1 MITDTKNPID
11 LSGHIDVVENITRE
25 EFQLKYMKPQ
35 RPVIIRHLYGKNA
48 KVYNWTFDY
57 FEKALGHIDVGVFDD
72 ESETRKDDRSYKS
85 APKTM
90 KFGEYLSLIQ
100 EKPTTKRLFLFNVFK
115 HKKELHNHFKFPD
128 IADKVLTFL
137 PLAFFGGQGAITR
150 IHRDMDNSCVFLTEL
165 AGYKRVVLF
174 DPKYSALLYQ
184 YPFSTHTSIDVNNP
198 DFEKYPGLKYV
209 QGIDCT
215 IGPGDTIF
223 MPAGWWH
230 HIEYSTAGLGFAVRS
245 LSPHISDRLLGFWQV
260 AIMTHID
267 ELMNRI
273 LGNRWFNW
281 KKSNARKKA
290 EVLVQREKY
299 KYL

>member
-1 MITDTKNPID
+1 MITVTKNPID

-90 KFGEYLSLIQ
+90 KFGDYLKLIQ

-115 HKKELHNHFKFPD
+115 HKKELHYHFKFPD

-137 PLAFFGGQGAITR
+137 PLAFFVAVVPLP
-150 IHRDMDNSCVFLTEL
+150 VF
-165 AGYKRVVLF
+165 
-174 DPKYSALLYQ
+174 
-184 YPFSTHTSIDVNNP
+184 I
-198 DFEKYPGLKYV
+198 
-209 QGIDCT
+209 GIWT
-215 IGPGDTIF
+215 I
-223 MPAGWWH
+223 
-230 HIEYSTAGLGFAVRS
+230 
-245 LSPHISDRLLGFWQV
+245 V
-260 AIMTHID
+260 AY
-267 ELMNRI
+267 
-273 LGNRWFNW
+273 F
-281 KKSNARKKA
+281 
-290 EVLVQREKY
+290 
-299 KYL
+299 

>member
-1 MITDTKNPID
+1 MVTKESISLD
-11 LSGHIDVVENITRE
+11 LNNHIDVVENISRE
-25 EFQLKYMKPQ
+25 DFQNFYMIPQ
-35 RPVIIRHLYGKNA
+35 RPVIIKHLYGKDA
-48 KVYNWTFDY
+48 KVYDWTFDY
-57 FEKALGHIDVGVFDD
+57 FSKELGHIDVGVFDD
-72 ESETRKDDRSYKS
+72 ESEERKDDRSYKK

-90 KFGEYLSLIQ
+90 KFGDYLELIQ

-115 HKKELHNHFKFPD
+115 HKKELHEHFKFPN

-174 DPKYSALLYQ
+174 DPKYSQKLYQ
-184 YPFSTHTSIDVNNP
+184 YPFSTHTSIDVNHP
-198 DFEKYPGLKYV
+198 DFVKYPALKDAK
-209 QGIDCT
+209 GIDCT

-230 HIEYSTAGLGFAVRS
+230 HIEYNTAGLGFAIRS

-260 AIMTHID
+260 GIMTHLD
-267 ELMNRI
+267 EFLNKF
-273 LGNRWFNW
+273 LGEKWFAW
-281 KKSNARKKA
+281 KTRNAKKRA
-290 EVLVQREKY
+290 ERGI
-299 KYL
+299 

>member
-1 MITDTKNPID
+1 MVAKKSISLD
-11 LSGHIDVVENITRE
+11 LNNHIDVVENISRE
-25 EFQLKYMKPQ
+25 DFQKYYMIPQ
-35 RPVIIRHLYGKNA
+35 RPVIIKHLYGKNA
-48 KVYNWTFDY
+48 KVYDWTFDY
-57 FEKALGHIDVGVFDD
+57 FSKELGHIDVGVFDD
-72 ESETRKDDRSYKS
+72 ESEKKKDDRSYKK

-90 KFGEYLSLIQ
+90 KFGDYLELIQ

-115 HKKELHNHFKFPD
+115 HKKELHEHFKFPN

-174 DPKYSALLYQ
+174 DPKYSQKLYQ
-184 YPFSTHTSIDVNNP
+184 YPFSTHTSIDVNQP
-198 DFEKYPGLKYV
+198 DFVKYPALQDIK
-209 QGIDCT
+209 GIDCT

-230 HIEYSTAGLGFAVRS
+230 HIEYNTAGLGFAIRS

-260 AIMTHID
+260 GIMTHLD
-267 ELMNRI
+267 EFLNK
-273 LGNRWFNW
+273 LFGEKWFAW
-281 KKSNARKKA
+281 KIRNAKKRA
-290 EVLVQREKY
+290 ERSI
-299 KYL
+299 

>member
-1 MITDTKNPID
+1 MVTKKSISLD
-11 LSGHIDVVENITRE
+11 LNNHIDVVENISRE
-25 EFQLKYMKPQ
+25 DFQKYYMIPQ
-35 RPVIIRHLYGKNA
+35 RPVIIKHLYGKDA
-48 KVYNWTFDY
+48 KVYDWTFEY
-57 FEKALGHIDVGVFDD
+57 FSKELGHIDVGVFDD
-72 ESETRKDDRSYKS
+72 ESEKKQDDRSYKK

-90 KFGEYLSLIQ
+90 KFGDYLELIQ

-115 HKKELHNHFKFPD
+115 HKKELHEHFKFPN

-174 DPKYSALLYQ
+174 DPKYSQKLYQ
-184 YPFSTHTSIDVNNP
+184 YPFSTHTSIDVNQP
-198 DFEKYPGLKYV
+198 DFVKYPALKDV
-209 QGIDCT
+209 KGIDCT

-230 HIEYSTAGLGFAVRS
+230 HIEYNTAGLGFAIRS

-260 AIMTHID
+260 GIMTHLD
-267 ELMNRI
+267 EFLNK
-273 LGNRWFNW
+273 LF
-281 KKSNARKKA
+281 
-290 EVLVQREKY
+290 REKWFAW
-299 KYL
+299 KIRNAKKRAEREM

>member
-1 MITDTKNPID
+1 MVAKKSISLD
-11 LSGHIDVVENITRE
+11 LNNHIDVVENISRE
-25 EFQLKYMKPQ
+25 DFQKYYMIPQ
-35 RPVIIRHLYGKNA
+35 RPVIIKHLYGKDA
-48 KVYNWTFDY
+48 KVYDWTFDY
-57 FEKALGHIDVGVFDD
+57 FSKELGHIDVGVFDD
-72 ESETRKDDRSYKS
+72 ESEQRKDDRSYKK

-90 KFGEYLSLIQ
+90 KFGDYLGLIQ

-115 HKKELHNHFKFPD
+115 HKKELHEHFKFPN

-174 DPKYSALLYQ
+174 DPKYSQKLYQ

-198 DFEKYPGLKYV
+198 DFVKYPALKDV
-209 QGIDCT
+209 KGIDYT
-215 IGPGDTIF
+215 IGPGDTVF

-230 HIEYSTAGLGFAVRS
+230 HIEYNTAGLGFAIRS

-260 AIMTHID
+260 GIMTHID
-267 ELMNRI
+267 EFLNKF
-273 LGNRWFNW
+273 LGEKWFAW
-281 KKSNARKKA
+281 KTRNAKKRA
-290 EVLVQREKY
+290 ERDI
-299 KYL
+299 

>member
-1 MITDTKNPID
+1 MVTKKSISLD
-11 LSGHIDVVENITRE
+11 LNNHIDVVENISRE
-25 EFQLKYMKPQ
+25 DFQKYYMIPQ
-35 RPVIIRHLYGKNA
+35 RPVIIKHLYGKDA
-48 KVYNWTFDY
+48 KVYDWTFDY
-57 FEKALGHIDVGVFDD
+57 FSKELGHIDVGVFDD
-72 ESETRKDDRSYKS
+72 ESEKKQDDRSYKK

-90 KFGEYLSLIQ
+90 KFGDYLELIQ

-115 HKKELHNHFKFPD
+115 HKKELHEHFKFPN

-174 DPKYSALLYQ
+174 DPKYSQKLYQ
-184 YPFSTHTSIDVNNP
+184 YPFSTHTALKDV
-198 DFEKYPGLKYV
+198 K
-209 QGIDCT
+209 GIDCT

-230 HIEYSTAGLGFAVRS
+230 HIEYNTAGLGFAIRS

-260 AIMTHID
+260 GIMTHLD
-267 ELMNRI
+267 EFLNK
-273 LGNRWFNW
+273 LFGEKWFAW
-281 KKSNARKKA
+281 KIRNAKKRAERKM
-290 EVLVQREKY
+290 
-299 KYL
+299 